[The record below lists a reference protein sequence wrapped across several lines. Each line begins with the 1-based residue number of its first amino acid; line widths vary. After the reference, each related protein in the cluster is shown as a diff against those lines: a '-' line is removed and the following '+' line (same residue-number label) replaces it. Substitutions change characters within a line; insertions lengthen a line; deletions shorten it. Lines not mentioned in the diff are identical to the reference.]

1 MSSLVFQ
8 ANRPTN
14 NLSLRSLEGV
24 EVRTEVRTEVSGYAR
39 HSFDNSCSC
48 KSLDTG
54 LAAGHAR
61 LTITF

>member
-14 NLSLRSLEGV
+14 NPSLRSLEGV
-24 EVRTEVRTEVSGYAR
+24 EVRTEVSGYAR
-39 HSFDNSCSC
+39 HSFDNSGSC